1 MKNTNPNPNPNPDI
15 LGIDVS
21 KRTFNVTL
29 LRGEKKQH
37 KKFGN
42 DPQGFAA
49 LQAWLAKQGVTQ
61 VHACL
66 ESTGNY
72 HEKLAHYLHAAGQQV
87 SIVNPARSKA
97 YGQSQLQRTKND
109 KADADL
115 IARFCRDT
123 RLPLWTPPA
132 TAQRELQ
139 ALVRHLDDLFDTRQ
153 QLRNRLTEG
162 TQHEPVLE
170 SLRKLIAQL
179 AEEIARIEAQIQ
191 QHLKQSP
198 DLQEA
203 HDLLVSIKSI
213 GSRTATVLLAEIER
227 LRDYEHSSEPVA
239 YAGLNPKERQSG
251 TSIKGKTGLSKT
263 GNARVRK
270 ALYLP
275 AVNAMK
281 YNPIIKRL
289 AERLEKRGLCKMA
302 IVGAAMRKLLQLAYG
317 VLKTGK
323 PFDEKHAFA
332 A

>member
-1 MKNTNPNPNPNPDI
+1 MENSTPNAAI
-15 LGIDVS
+15 LGIDVA
-21 KRTFNVTL
+21 KQTFNVTL
-29 LRGEKKQH
+29 LRDEKKKH
-37 KKFGN
+37 KKFAN
-42 DPQGFAA
+42 NQSGFAE
-49 LQAWLAKQGVTQ
+49 LSTWLAKQGVRQ
-61 VHACL
+61 VRACL

-72 HEKLAHYLHAAGQQV
+72 HEALARSLYEAGHQV
-87 SIVNPARSKA
+87 SVVNPARIKA

-123 RLPLWTPPA
+123 RLRLWTPPPA
-132 TAQRELQ
+132 EQRELQ
-139 ALVRHLDDLFDTRQ
+139 SLVRHLDDLIETRQ
-153 QLRNRLTEG
+153 QLQNRLTEG
-162 TQHEPVLE
+162 SQHEPVVN
-170 SLRKLIAQL
+170 SLRKLLAQL
-179 AEEIARIEAQIQ
+179 EEEIEQIEEQIK
-191 QHLKQSP
+191 QHINHYP
-198 DLQEA
+198 DLKEA

-213 GSRTATVLLAEIER
+213 GSRTAAVLLGEIEH

-275 AVNAMK
+275 AVNALK

-302 IVGAAMRKLLQLAYG
+302 IIGAAMRKLLQLAFG